1 MTRRAGSGVL
11 LRLTYANNTIFCYL
25 QGLPDSSK
33 KCIPM
38 TMYEIAARYCTT
50 RADVVRKIH
59 TALDRL
65 GQSGFLSKL
74 QGQLLAAVADEYR
87 ADLILDLGTGAGNSA
102 AVFSIARP
110 DAAVHTFD
118 LEEGWP
124 EVRRKL
130 AITRDNVT
138 AHVGDLTATDFTP
151 IIGRSGAVVLF
162 WDAHGFDV
170 AAHVLGHIMP
180 LIADRRHIVICHD
193 MSHVHFLPEM
203 DYGGKPFWRGLSH
216 YGSWPGAT
224 AMTVLGWTAT
234 NVDQIIPILDFCAR
248 NQIEFGSFDTDIHLT
263 RSKAEIDA
271 LGNQLGILPLPAV
284 HMGYFTMEAAGMRR
298 FPAAR
303 HP

>member
-1 MTRRAGSGVL
+1 MS
-11 LRLTYANNTIFCYL
+11 
-25 QGLPDSSK
+25 
-33 KCIPM
+33 
-38 TMYEIAARYCTT
+38 MYETAVRYCTT
-50 RADVVRKIH
+50 RADTIRKIRR
-59 TALDRL
+59 ALDRL
-65 GQSGFLSKL
+65 GEPNFLSEL

-87 ADLILDLGTGAGNSA
+87 ADLILDLGTGAGNST

-118 LEEGWP
+118 LEESWP
-124 EVRRKL
+124 EARRKL
-130 AITRDNVT
+130 AISGENVM
-138 AHVGDLTATDFTP
+138 AHVGDLTSTNFIP
-151 IIGRSGAVVLF
+151 IIGRAGAVVLF

-216 YGSWPGAT
+216 YGSWPGST

-248 NQIEFGSFDTDIHLT
+248 NQIEFGSFDADIHLA
-263 RSKAEIDA
+263 RSKAEVDA
-271 LGNQLGILPLPAV
+271 LGNQLEISPLPPV
-284 HMGYFTMEAAGMRR
+284 HMGYFTMGASAQRR

-303 HP
+303 DPETRR